1 MNRRLISAA
10 LLLLCNAVCMTALAA
25 PDTDEAIRKSLHRV
39 LPATPPDKITA
50 SPVAGLS
57 EVQIGPRLIYV
68 TNDGKYLFQGSL
80 IDLETRED
88 ISETSRKAIRIAAIN
103 GIGEENMIVFPAEN
117 SRHTIT
123 VFTDVD
129 CGYCRKLHS
138 EMDQYNEQGITVRY
152 LFYPRSGINTPSY
165 YTAVSVWCEE
175 DRRKAIT
182 DAKLGKAVPRKDCPN
197 PVKDEYELGQSL
209 GIRGTPAIILDDG
222 DLLPGYI
229 PPEQLARA
237 LDASM

>member
-1 MNRRLISAA
+1 MNRRLISILM
-10 LLLLCNAVCMTALAA
+10 LLLIPAIGIPVLA
-25 PDTDEAIRKSLHRV
+25 DSTTDAAIRKSLQRV
-39 LPATPPDKITA
+39 LPDSPPDKITP

-57 EVQIGPRLIYV
+57 EVQIGSRLIYV

-80 IDLETRED
+80 IDLATRED

-103 GIGEENMIVFPAEN
+103 KVGEENMIIFPAKDP
-117 SRHTIT
+117 RHTIT

-138 EMDQYNEQGITVRY
+138 QIQQYNDEGITVRY

-175 DRRKAIT
+175 DRKKAIT
-182 DAKLGKAVPRKDCPN
+182 DAKLGKQIPRKDCTN
-197 PVKDEYELGQSL
+197 PVKEEYELGQSI
-209 GIRGTPAIILDDG
+209 GIRGTPAIILEDG

-229 PPEQLARA
+229 PPGKLARA
-237 LDASM
+237 LDAGS